1 MAFVYF
7 EERFKEKG
15 DLSKNQDGPGAYDDK
30 PEPSPTQ
37 NLVPFLS
44 SVPRHKETKRNS
56 SLETP
61 GPGAYSNVDPVATNR
76 LETLELNLREK
87 KIIINNSKPS
97 STFCS
102 DSNRFPNEKKK
113 LNVPGPGHYTYE
125 VGGIALKASKST
137 KMLLEQPKGKNEFF
151 IGNSMKLGELIMPKN
166 RRTGPVVPSIPG
178 SNNKF
183 GYNAQNA
190 ESELVPYVFNEK
202 NHEGTKRDCAGP
214 GEYEVKGYFDQCKN
228 GGLGKSK
235 AIPWKRAMSQRLLPA
250 PVSNAGPGAYDP
262 NFNYAPLYKWK
273 GNSFFTSQSSRS
285 GALLRMSTAAK
296 LKEKSNRFTN
306 EPSDDE
312 FEDDFEYLE
321 VVPSRKARSNWPEV

>member
-151 IGNSMKLGELIMPKN
+151 IGNSMKLGSSSCPKTAELVQLCLRFQGATTSSAIMPKMLN
-166 RRTGPVVPSIPG
+166 QSLSPTFSMKKIMKERKETVLV
-178 SNNKF
+178 
-183 GYNAQNA
+183 Q
-190 ESELVPYVFNEK
+190 ESMK
-202 NHEGTKRDCAGP
+202 
-214 GEYEVKGYFDQCKN
+214 
-228 GGLGKSK
+228 
-235 AIPWKRAMSQRLLPA
+235 
-250 PVSNAGPGAYDP
+250 
-262 NFNYAPLYKWK
+262 
-273 GNSFFTSQSSRS
+273 
-285 GALLRMSTAAK
+285 
-296 LKEKSNRFTN
+296 
-306 EPSDDE
+306 
-312 FEDDFEYLE
+312 
-321 VVPSRKARSNWPEV
+321 